1 MEEPRLVIHCCLLNP
16 VDKVMVRSSP
26 HYNQTVSRLFSLT
39 VVVVYVSDST
49 LFVVKNSVL

>member
-1 MEEPRLVIHCCLLNP
+1 MIHGLLNL
-16 VDKVMVRSSP
+16 VDTVMVRSSP